1 MSNTFTIAE
10 DLALN
15 YTEVWTYQTYE
26 LDKVAD
32 TLNYLTFFV
41 ANDDINIEDLQRYT
55 KATHTEYLI
64 AVNTTEKAY
73 DCLKIADNIVYCL
86 PNEIEM
92 AISALGSMPF
102 TSGAIGIDWNDIAT
116 VIANRPNIRFI
127 QSRASGE
134 NSVKQACDDLILKY
148 RQIKSEEQLAG
159 VMVNTIAGLGLT
171 FDQLDVVIEKTE
183 KNLGIDEGHIFYQI
197 NFSEEFDGNG
207 CCICM
212 YLTYCNGDTAIK
224 PMTTPEDTNIKSTSS
239 SQKIGNSIQ
248 DYLRKLHKRSN

>member
-15 YTEVWTYQTYE
+15 YAEVWTYQTYE

-41 ANDDINIEDLQRYT
+41 ADDDIDIKDLQRYA

-64 AVNTTEKAY
+64 AINATGKTY

-92 AISALGSMPF
+92 AISVLGSMPF

-127 QSRASGE
+127 QSRAVGK
-134 NSVKQACDDLILKY
+134 NYVNQACDDLILKY
-148 RQIKSEEQLAG
+148 RQIQSDEQLAG

-248 DYLRKLHKRSN
+248 DYLRKQRNKE